1 MDIVYTHTLDHPA
14 HGVADVRALR
24 LVSEAAVGDGQRMIR
39 LVLGNVHADGAFVPT
54 HKRVFADDD
63 EATLSALVAK
73 PMSAMRLCAPAD
85 EPVLAQAVDEPSL
98 AWMSTP
104 SCWATW
110 AIRCQLG
117 FCLDALIQQRKRR
130 TR

>member
-1 MDIVYTHTLDHPA
+1 MNVVYTETLDHPA
-14 HGVADVRALR
+14 HGTANVHTLR

-39 LVLGNVHADGAFVPT
+39 LVLGNVHADGSFTPT

-63 EATLSALVAK
+63 EATLSTLLAK
-73 PMSAMRLCAPAD
+73 PMNAMRLCAPVD

-117 FCLDALIQQRKRR
+117 YCLDALAQQRKRSR
-130 TR
+130 R

>member
-1 MDIVYTHTLDHPA
+1 MNIVYTETLNHPA
-14 HGVADVRALR
+14 HGTADVHALR

-39 LVLGNVHADGAFVPT
+39 LVLGNVHADGTFVPT
-54 HKRVFADDD
+54 HKRVFADDE

-73 PMSAMRLCAPAD
+73 PMNAMRVCAPAG

-98 AWMSTP
+98 AWMATP

-110 AIRCQLG
+110 AIRNQLG
-117 FCLDALIQQRKRR
+117 LCLDALAQTRRRRK
-130 TR
+130 